1 MTALSQYILMQ
12 RDEMLCDAAMRAIQQ
27 FNVPVYGLP
36 GTLHESIAAKYNI
49 PFIPEAFVDV
59 NYSNDGVL
67 LGVPGSRKMVPDEI
81 YKVTK
86 QLGRE
91 GILPS
96 VEHKPIDVGVKGKP
110 FTLCLHSDFK
120 TCRENI
126 AAARKAV
133 DEVNQELY

>member
-1 MTALSQYILMQ
+1 
-12 RDEMLCDAAMRAIQQ
+12 
-27 FNVPVYGLP
+27 
-36 GTLHESIAAKYNI
+36 
-49 PFIPEAFVDV
+49 
-59 NYSNDGVL
+59 
-67 LGVPGSRKMVPDEI
+67 VPGSRKMVPDEI

-91 GILPS
+91 GMLPS

-126 AAARKAV
+126 AAARRAV